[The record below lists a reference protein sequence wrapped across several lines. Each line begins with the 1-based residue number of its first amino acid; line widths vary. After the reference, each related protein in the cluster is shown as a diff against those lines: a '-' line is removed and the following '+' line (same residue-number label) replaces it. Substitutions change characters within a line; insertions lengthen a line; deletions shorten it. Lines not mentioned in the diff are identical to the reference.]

1 LEDFVF
7 FLVYI
12 SSATQPFSVDD
23 LSTLLA
29 VSRKNNA
36 ELGITGMLLYKDGN
50 FMQVLEGDER
60 TVRALYEK
68 IGVDPRHSGEITL
81 LQGFVDERQFPD
93 WSMGFRDL
101 NSPEIRATQSYSEFL
116 NTPLTGQEF
125 SGDPSRS
132 QKLLLTFKRT
142 M

>member
-1 LEDFVF
+1 MF

-81 LQGFVDERQFPD
+81 LQGFVDERQFSD

-132 QKLLLTFKRT
+132 QKLLRTFKRT

>member
-1 LEDFVF
+1 MF

-101 NSPEIRATQSYSEFL
+101 NSPEIRATQRYSEFL

>member
-1 LEDFVF
+1 MF